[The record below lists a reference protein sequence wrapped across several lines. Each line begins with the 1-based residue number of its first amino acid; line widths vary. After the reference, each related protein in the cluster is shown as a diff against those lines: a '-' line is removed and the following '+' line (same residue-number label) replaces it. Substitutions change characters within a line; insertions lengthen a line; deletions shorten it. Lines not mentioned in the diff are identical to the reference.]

1 MKKAGILIG
10 LFFFVAAIVVFL
22 LTNNAEESKKVD
34 EVPTQQTQVVE
45 QKQPEEKVEENKND
59 KQVEKDKEVEKEENK
74 EPIQPVV
81 QQPQVVEKVITKEV
95 SSVMTIS
102 EGDLTTLLKEEEVI
116 AMISNKRIMLIDEN
130 PSGNDKKTL
139 TYCFDVLTPDNSSLV
154 LFVTK
159 SVYDAYKVQDR
170 LKVAYKVY
178 VNDKGVQFPI
188 VSLVTSVTE

>member
-1 MKKAGILIG
+1 MLDYNNGNVMEEVKQIPVYGEYDVVVADGFHGNIALKG
-10 LFFFVAAIVVFL
+10 LEGGAKVV
-22 LTNNAEESKKVD
+22 
-34 EVPTQQTQVVE
+34 
-45 QKQPEEKVEENKND
+45 
-59 KQVEKDKEVEKEENK
+59 
-74 EPIQPVV
+74 
-81 QQPQVVEKVITKEV
+81 
-95 SSVMTIS
+95 
-102 EGDLTTLLKEEEVI
+102 TTLLKEEEVI

>member
-22 LTNNAEESKKVD
+22 LTNNAEESKKVK
-34 EVPTQQTQVVE
+34 ENPTQQTQAVE
-45 QKQPEEKVEENKND
+45 QKQPEEKKEENK
-59 KQVEKDKEVEKEENK
+59 KDKEVEKEK
-74 EPIQPVV
+74 EVEPVQPIV
-81 QQPQVVEKVITKEV
+81 QEPQVVEKVITKEI

-116 AMISNKRIMLIDEN
+116 VMISNKRIMLIDEN
-130 PSGNDKKTL
+130 PGGNDKKTL
-139 TYCFDVLTPDNSSLV
+139 TYCFDVLTPDNSSIV

-159 SVYDAYKVQDR
+159 SVYDTYKVQDR